1 MKKILVL
8 ICTILCLCVLA
19 ACNEVPQV
27 ESYKLNENGNLIA
40 TFDDGTTQD
49 LGTLEDTIAN
59 GVNKIEIDE
68 NDCFVINGIATDIKA
83 DVIKEIET
91 VTISDDGYYVLNG
104 VKTNIVATEVF
115 EVSFDT
121 GYSATL
127 PKKNVKDGY
136 KVELPELTRTGYTLD
151 GWYCNGEKWSFNA
164 NVVKNDMTLTA
175 VWVAN
180 SYSLSF
186 DSNGGSSVEN
196 LTIKMDEQLT
206 LPTPT
211 YPLYTFDGWYNGNTK
226 IENGKFTFAT
236 DLELTAKWHRTQ
248 YNIAFNTDGGN
259 AITTIKVDSFSQV
272 DTLPTPERNEYEFL
286 GWYLEDTKIE
296 LPYAF
301 TEGNITLKAHWR
313 GVTQDYDFTEDD
325 AGTGIKIAKYKGNKT
340 EVVIPTTLGG
350 KIVTT
355 IGTGAFDNNQITCI
369 SFNCN
374 IQNFEYKAFQNCTAL
389 EKIDIAGNTAA
400 TLIYMFGGE
409 DAIPST
415 LKEINFVDGTSTYGK
430 NIFDKLSSSR
440 TFVVHIYSSLK
451 TTPAD
456 AFYECNNISELYFPE
471 GITTISSRTT
481 CAMANLTYVNIPST
495 VTSIGMNTFINLPKL
510 KYLIIPASVKYV
522 DYAGIA
528 ATDSII
534 FVESTTRP
542 TTWGGSVFS
551 IYEDEINIFY
561 GFEQIKENENFKYA
575 LCKVGSVTQCV
586 ILENKSNSTIP
597 EMIDGYVV
605 ATLK

>member
-8 ICTILCLCVLA
+8 ICAILCLCLLA

-49 LGTLEDTIAN
+49 LGNFENDAINVIDTIA
-59 GVNKIEIDE
+59 
-68 NDCFVINGIATDIKA
+68 
-83 DVIKEIET
+83 
-91 VTISDDGYYVLNG
+91 ISDDGYYVLNG

-136 KVELPELTRTGYTLD
+136 KVELPDLTRTGYALD
-151 GWYCNGEKWSFNA
+151 GWYCNGEKWYFND

-175 VWVAN
+175 VWIAN
-180 SYSLSF
+180 SYSIAF

-211 YPLYTFDGWYNGNTK
+211 YPLYTFDGWYSGNTK
-226 IENGKFTFAT
+226 IESGKFTLAT

-286 GWYLEDTKIE
+286 GWYLGDTKIG

-301 TEGNITLKAHWR
+301 TEGDITLKALWR

-325 AGTGIKIAKYKGNKT
+325 AGTGVKITKYKGNKT

-350 KIVTT
+350 KPVTTIATDCFKDNDTIISIKFHSGVLNFAFKCINGCDALETIYVCAESDAQLTYIFGNMESIPASLKNIRFSEGSINVTDAIFSGFSILDEPHRTFNVWTNSDLEILKEGAFEGCSAVSHLYLNDGLTTIERNALYSTYYLECINIPATVTT
-355 IGTGAFDNNQITCI
+355 IGYGNFTYTRLKYIVIPDSVINLNASFSGSSLIKLATCDVKPTSWSTDA
-369 SFNCN
+369 SF
-374 IQNFEYKAFQNCTAL
+374 YYGFQ
-389 EKIDIAGNTAA
+389 E
-400 TLIYMFGGE
+400 
-409 DAIPST
+409 
-415 LKEINFVDGTSTYGK
+415 LKE
-430 NIFDKLSSSR
+430 
-440 TFVVHIYSSLK
+440 
-451 TTPAD
+451 
-456 AFYECNNISELYFPE
+456 
-471 GITTISSRTT
+471 
-481 CAMANLTYVNIPST
+481 
-495 VTSIGMNTFINLPKL
+495 
-510 KYLIIPASVKYV
+510 
-522 DYAGIA
+522 
-528 ATDSII
+528 TDD
-534 FVESTTRP
+534 FL
-542 TTWGGSVFS
+542 
-551 IYEDEINIFY
+551 
-561 GFEQIKENENFKYA
+561 YA
-575 LCKVGSVTQCV
+575 LCKVGSKTSAIIIQRY
-586 ILENKSNSTIP
+586 NSEVAYP
-597 EMIDGYVV
+597 EYLDGYPVV
-605 ATLK
+605 DTNNNYTQSK